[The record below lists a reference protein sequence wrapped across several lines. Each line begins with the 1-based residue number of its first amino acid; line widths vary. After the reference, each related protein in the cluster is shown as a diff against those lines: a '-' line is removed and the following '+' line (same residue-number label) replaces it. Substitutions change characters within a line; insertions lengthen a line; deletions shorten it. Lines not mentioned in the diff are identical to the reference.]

1 VVIWLLA
8 CAEPERLPVEPDPDS
23 ASPSQDPESDP
34 EEASISPMDLAIR
47 ASLDLRGVRPDLDE
61 LAAIEADPASVDT
74 LIVTWLDD
82 ERFAERVVDLYS
94 EIWLTRLDDWYVD
107 ASDYGLDDEAAW
119 ARSVGEEPLRILA
132 RIASEDLPYTDL
144 VTADWT
150 MANEVLAAAWPLDYP
165 ADTVGWEPAS
175 YTDQRP
181 MAGVLSTNALYWRY
195 MSTSSNANRGR
206 ANAISR
212 ILLCHDYLTI
222 PVEFERDVN
231 LLDGDAVEE
240 ALRSNTGCVGCHAS
254 LDPIASYLWGFF
266 YYDYDSYL
274 DTTSYHPERELLYE
288 TYTQTPPGWYGQP
301 GYDLQDLGWQIAGDS
316 RYPSCAAEQVF
327 ALLLQRDVE
336 LDDTAALERHRLAF
350 LDADL
355 RLKPLFAS
363 VLQDP
368 RYRAARESND
378 PLDASRKM
386 LSPYQ
391 LASSLEAL
399 TGYRFTY
406 DDYDMLS
413 TDTYGLRTLAG
424 GVDGYFVT
432 APATEPTATLA
443 LVAERLAEA
452 AAAYVVDHDVG
463 APESARLFTEI
474 HFAETPDSDRDAMVA
489 QLQVLHW
496 QLFGDR
502 VAGDGEAVAANLE
515 LWQDLRDTGASSEEA
530 WAGVLSVLFRDPEFL
545 FY

>member
-1 VVIWLLA
+1 MVIWLA
-8 CAEPERLPVEPDPDS
+8 SCAEPERLPVEADEPVVDT
-23 ASPSQDPESDP
+23 AEAP
-34 EEASISPMDLAIR
+34 EEAVEELDALDLAIR
-47 ASLDLRGVRPDLDE
+47 ASLDLRGIRPSLDE
-61 LAAIEADPASVDT
+61 LEAVEADPAMVDE

-82 ERFAERVVDLYS
+82 ERFADRVVDLYS

-107 ASDYGLDDEAAW
+107 ADDYGLDDEPGW
-119 ARSVGEEPLRILA
+119 ARSVGEEPLRMLA
-132 RIASEDLPYTDL
+132 RIAAEDLPYTDL

-165 ADTVGWEPAS
+165 EGEVGWHEAR
-175 YTDQRP
+175 YTDGRP
-181 MAGVLSTNALYWRY
+181 VAGVLASNALYWRY
-195 MSTSSNANRGR
+195 MSTTSNANRGR

-212 ILLCHDYLTI
+212 ILLCHDYLTM
-222 PVEFERDVN
+222 PVEFERNVN

-240 ALRSNTGCVGCHAS
+240 ALRSNPGCVGCHAS

-288 TYTQTPPGWYGQP
+288 SYTETPPGWYGQP
-301 GYDLQDLGWQIAGDS
+301 GYDLTDLGWQIAADS
-316 RYPSCAAEQVF
+316 RYPECAVEQVF
-327 ALLLQRDVE
+327 GLLLQRDTE
-336 LDDTAALERHRLAF
+336 LDDTDRLEVHRQAF

-355 RLKPLFAS
+355 RLKPLFQS
-363 VLQDP
+363 VLADP
-368 RYRAARESND
+368 RYRAPRDSSD

-391 LASSLEAL
+391 LASSIEDL

-406 DDYDMLS
+406 ADYDMLS

-432 APATEPTATLA
+432 APASEPTATLV

-452 AAAYVVDHDVG
+452 AAAYVVDEDRL
-463 APESARLFTEI
+463 APDEPTLFGHVTFSES
-474 HFAETPDSDRDAMVA
+474 PDAGREAMVE
-489 QLQVLHW
+489 QLQHLHW
-496 QLFGDR
+496 RLLGDR
-502 VAGDGEAVAANLE
+502 IAADGPEVEANLA
-515 LWQDLRDTGASSEEA
+515 LWQDLRDTGASSHEA
-530 WAGVLSVLFRDPEFL
+530 WAGVLSVLLRDPEFL